1 MRTRLIEDDK
11 LECVLGLGPNLFYN
25 SSMTACIVI
34 CRMNKP
40 PERKGKVLFIDAVHE
55 IVRERTQSYLTDK
68 HIQKI
73 LHAYHA
79 FQDIE
84 GFARVVSKDEIL
96 ANQAN
101 LNIPLYVR
109 SIGNGS
115 KVDASE
121 EMSLTHAITEW
132 QESSLTM
139 RASMSELFSML
150 EEAGFDNKYV

>member
-1 MRTRLIEDDK
+1 
-11 LECVLGLGPNLFYN
+11 
-25 SSMTACIVI
+25 
-34 CRMNKP
+34 MNKP
-40 PERKGKVLFIDAVHE
+40 RKRNGKVLFIDAVHE

-73 LHAYHA
+73 LHAYHD

-115 KVDASE
+115 KIDGSE
-121 EMSLTHAITEW
+121 EMSLAYAIVKW
-132 QESSLTM
+132 QESSVTL
-139 RASMSELFSML
+139 RSAMSDLFAML
-150 EEAGFDNKYV
+150 EEAEIDN